1 MRGVS
6 VPLPL
11 EGVRVLDLTG
21 VWAGSFSTVI
31 LADLGAEV
39 LKAENQYVWQPL
51 TRGSRAHPTR
61 EEVLNYPSTICF
73 PDNDPGERSWN
84 YCSLFVG
91 MFRNKRSFTVDLRRP
106 EGRAILGRVVAQ
118 CDAVLENSTAGTMEK
133 LGITYEWLRE
143 QREDII
149 FVRASGYGLSG
160 EYSDARALGIH
171 LESVMGHQT
180 LRGYEGADPI
190 IGVFAADYVSGTQ
203 IALAVLMALWH
214 RNNTGEGQFI
224 ELAQAENAAAMFAQ
238 AYLDHALTGN
248 VQRAVGNR
256 SIYAAD
262 GVAPCGVYPCL
273 PDEAGG
279 DGADRWIAITVA
291 SDAEWAALRGVMGE
305 PEWAASPEL
314 ATGAGRAARQDLL
327 DGKLASGRAHSR
339 TRRSSSGCRR
349 RASPPRPCSPP
360 GACSPT
366 RTCRPAASTSRA
378 SWRTTSASTPTPGRC
393 TGCPIRR
400 AASGG
405 PPSPSARTTT
415 TSTATCW
422 ASPARST
429 SASSPRG
436 TSRRAST
443 SPCAERVR

>member
-11 EGVRVLDLTG
+11 EGVRILDLTG

-51 TRGSRAHPTR
+51 TRGSRAHPTPD
-61 EEVLNYPSTICF
+61 EVKNYPSTICF
-73 PDNDPGERSWN
+73 PNNDPGRRSWN

-106 EGRAILGRVVAQ
+106 EGREILGRVAAQ
-118 CDAVLENSTAGTMEK
+118 CDAVLENSTVGTMEK
-133 LGITYEWLRE
+133 LGVTYEWLRE

-149 FVRASGYGLSG
+149 FVRASGYGLTG
-160 EYSDARALGIH
+160 EYADARTLGIH

-203 IALAVLMALWH
+203 IALSVLMALWH

-224 ELAQAENAAAMFAQ
+224 ELAQAENAAAMFSQ
-238 AYLDHALTGN
+238 AYLDHALTGS
-248 VQRAVGNR
+248 VQRAIGNR

-273 PDEAGG
+273 PGG
-279 DGADRWIAITVA
+279 DGGDGGDHWIAITVA
-291 SDAEWAALRGVMGE
+291 TDEEWAALRAVMGE
-305 PEWAASPEL
+305 PAWAAAPEL
-314 ATGAGRAARQDLL
+314 ATGAGRAASQDLL
-327 DGKLASGRAHSR
+327 DGKLAEW
-339 TRRSSSGCRR
+339 TRGFEDEALFHRLQEAGV
-349 RASPPRPCSPP
+349 
-360 GACSPT
+360 
-366 RTCRPAASTSRA
+366 PAAPVLH
-378 SWRTTSASTPTPGRC
+378 SWRVLADPHVRARGLYEPCELEDDIGVYAYPGPMYGLPASEG
-393 TGCPIRR
+393 GIRR
-400 AASGG
+400 PPVALGQDNDYVYRELLGVSGEEYERLAAEGHI
-405 PPSPSARTTT
+405 
-415 TSTATCW
+415 ATEFHE
-422 ASPARST
+422 S
-429 SASSPRG
+429 
-436 TSRRAST
+436 
-443 SPCAERVR
+443 VR